1 MNTEIS
7 QQIIDL
13 KKLTN
18 RLEMLNANPEIQGRK
33 QLYDTAIEMDVVI
46 QNIIFNT
53 ANYAE

>member
-33 QLYDTAIEMDVVI
+33 QLYDTAIEMDVII

-53 ANYAE
+53 VNYAE

>member
-7 QQIIDL
+7 QQIINL